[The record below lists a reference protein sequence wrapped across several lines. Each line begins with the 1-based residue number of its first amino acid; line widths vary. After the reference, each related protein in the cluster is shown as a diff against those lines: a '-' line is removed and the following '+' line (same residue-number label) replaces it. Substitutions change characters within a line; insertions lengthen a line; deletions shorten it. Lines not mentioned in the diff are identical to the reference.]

1 VCVLVSLLV
10 LLEKIRELLD
20 ESLNIVDQ
28 HRKSVK
34 GEEILWNE
42 YRRDLRNT
50 YVRLRMVMEKMYADR
65 VLDPE
70 ERKVV
75 IKILKGEL
83 KEVV

>member
-1 VCVLVSLLV
+1 MCVLVSLLV

>member
-1 VCVLVSLLV
+1 LVSLLV

-20 ESLNIVDQ
+20 ESLNIIDQ
-28 HRKSVK
+28 RRKSVK
-34 GEEILWNE
+34 GEEEILWNE

-75 IKILKGEL
+75 IKILEGEL

>member
-1 VCVLVSLLV
+1 LLV

-20 ESLNIVDQ
+20 ESLNIIDQ
-28 HRKSVK
+28 RRKSVK
-34 GEEILWNE
+34 GEEEILWNE

-75 IKILKGEL
+75 IKILEGEL

>member
-1 VCVLVSLLV
+1 LVSLLV

-34 GEEILWNE
+34 GEEEILWNE

-75 IKILKGEL
+75 IKILEGEL